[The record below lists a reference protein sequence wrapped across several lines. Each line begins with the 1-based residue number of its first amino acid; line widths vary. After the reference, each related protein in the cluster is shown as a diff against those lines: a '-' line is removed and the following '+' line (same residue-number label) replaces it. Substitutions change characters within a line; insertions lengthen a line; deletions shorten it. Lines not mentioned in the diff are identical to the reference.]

1 MCRKMQKSP
10 AVQAG
15 EKLFQRFFAWCSSV
29 GSHMG
34 QQTSTNIRFSWR
46 FTHGGRLLYCL
57 SKGIIA
63 RKTPC
68 VDRQQGF

>member
-1 MCRKMQKSP
+1 MQKSP

-34 QQTSTNIRFSWR
+34 QQTNATGYLLRLFR
-46 FTHGGRLLYCL
+46 HGAKPLLQ
-57 SKGIIA
+57 IILIVIPWQRA
-63 RKTPC
+63 F
-68 VDRQQGF
+68 VDRFYGFSMKM

>member
-34 QQTSTNIRFSWR
+34 QQTDTDI
-46 FTHGGRLLYCL
+46 
-57 SKGIIA
+57 
-63 RKTPC
+63 
-68 VDRQQGF
+68 